1 MPNATSHATDFAKNC
16 RAYHINSYP
25 LTPDLIGS
33 MAQQAI
39 ILNMKLSQ
47 AMTHIDSLIAE
58 IDSLKNPTGESK

>member
-1 MPNATSHATDFAKNC
+1 MTDASQYAREFTKNC

-25 LTPDLIGS
+25 LTTDLVGS
-33 MAQQAI
+33 MAQQSI

-58 IDSLKNPTGESK
+58 IDSLKNTTGESK